1 MTVQYIAP
9 TKRKKISQKEAA
21 RLFLLHNGI
30 CCNCGQQIRS
40 GEKWFIEHVDAL
52 ILGGTEGDDTN
63 RRPSHVKKCKR
74 EKDAADAAA
83 RSKRDRIIT
92 KDWEREPDSRSRLR
106 GAGFRRSPPQRK
118 ATTPPKPKFPGDVM
132 SRKFNAPRAK
142 EVLGNE

>member
-21 RLFLLHNGI
+21 RLFLVHNGI

-52 ILGGTEGDDTN
+52 VLGGVEGDDAN
-63 RRPSHVKKCKR
+63 RRPSHTEKCKR
-74 EKDAADAAA
+74 AKDAADAAA

-92 KDWEREPDSRSRLR
+92 KDWDRGTTGHKLT
-106 GAGFRRSPPQRK
+106 GAGFRPAPKQRSASRPTRE
-118 ATTPPKPKFPGDVM
+118 KFTGDVLA
-132 SRKFNAPRAK
+132 RRNPIEGAQN
-142 EVLGNE
+142 G